1 MARETAAA
9 YSCRYGHGCDSL
21 TSRPCFRSYSRAFAS
36 PHTALVLCIT
46 SELLVGMSGLGNQLR
61 PSSIM
66 GNLPVMY
73 AYIFVIGIVGF
84 GLNTLLLSLQKRLLG
99 WHESYRNEAQ

>member
-1 MARETAAA
+1 MPP
-9 YSCRYGHGCDSL
+9 DS
-21 TSRPCFRSYSRAFAS
+21 RIAS
-36 PHTALVLCIT
+36 NTALVLCIT
-46 SELLVGMSGLGNQLR
+46 SELLVGMSGLGNQLGQAR
-61 PSSIM
+61 SV

-73 AYIFVIGIVGF
+73 AYIFVIGIVGV